1 MSLCNNLLNVVNGS
15 CSGVGCCEVEVPD
28 GLKYIEMKIRSYDN
42 HTDVWGFNPC
52 GYAFVAEQDQF
63 DFNSA
68 CLKNLTYKNLPVVLE
83 WAIGNETCKKAAQN
97 KTAFACERNSYCHD
111 LQITSGYLCKCKQGY
126 QGNPYVPS
134 GCQGTNYTFI
144 KLPK

>member
-1 MSLCNNLLNVVNGS
+1 MVNGS

-28 GLKYIEMKIRSYDN
+28 GLKYIEMKVRSYDN
-42 HTDVWGFNPC
+42 HTDVWGFNSC

-83 WAIGNETCKKAAQN
+83 WAIGNETCKKQL
-97 KTAFACERNSYCHD
+97 KTKQLSHVRGIVTAKTFKSRRGIFASASKVTKGTH
-111 LQITSGYLCKCKQGY
+111 TSLVVAK
-126 QGNPYVPS
+126 VR
-134 GCQGTNYTFI
+134 I
-144 KLPK
+144 IHL